1 MGGSE
6 SAPGYHYVKVRG
18 ERDPPVTA
26 MATWRAK
33 PGREA
38 ELERFIGSIVTQAM
52 RFSGHLGTVTL
63 RPAEDGDRT
72 YRVVFRFDHVSIVR
86 RWERSEERRHWL
98 QLAKDAGVADAA
110 PDVDVVTGLEIWF
123 TLPGRRSIVPPPRL
137 KMALASWTG
146 IYPQITTVF
155 PLPLRT
161 LVLTGVLVPTM
172 AYAVMPLVT
181 WLLRRWLYPTG
192 EVEPR
197 GSPRRDL
204 TLPVSRA
211 AWPRRP
217 APGFGEACR
226 R

>member
-1 MGGSE
+1 V
-6 SAPGYHYVKVRG
+6 ARQ
-18 ERDPPVTA
+18 A
-26 MATWRAK
+26 
-33 PGREA
+33 REA
-38 ELERFIGSIVTQAM
+38 ELERFIGSIVTEAM

-72 YRVVFRFDHVSIVR
+72 YRVGFRFDHVGSLR
-86 RWERSEERRHWL
+86 RWERSEERRRWL
-98 QLAKDAGVADAA
+98 QLAKDAGVGRRARRGRGDR
-110 PDVDVVTGLEIWF
+110 PRDLVH
-123 TLPGRRSIVPPPRL
+123 LPGRRSIVPPPRL

-172 AYAVMPLVT
+172 AYTVMPLVT

-197 GSPRRDL
+197 G
-204 TLPVSRA
+204 
-211 AWPRRP
+211 
-217 APGFGEACR
+217 
-226 R
+226 